1 MDFKNVDE
9 LKKRLRKRPW
19 ETVLIGLFILIVG
32 CVAIYISGFVSEK
45 ARLEASKNEV
55 KKNERSIMDFQNYNV
70 DELIKVKIIS
80 RRFGSK
86 FAFDVPP
93 DIKIWAFKDIIV
105 NKLNLPRKESVRSLG
120 ISVEFIYTLYSESLL
135 KDNITLREAGIKND
149 DILQMKIDIS
159 ISDPMVQD
167 LEKELSGMDG
177 IVFQKPPEDW
187 YERKDKLRREID
199 KRKQKLY
206 NQYSEKILEKEF

>member
-19 ETVLIGLFILIVG
+19 ETLLIGLFILIVG
-32 CVAIYISGFVSEK
+32 CVAIYISGFISEK

-55 KKNERSIMDFQNYNV
+55 KNNERSIMDFWNYNV

-86 FAFDVPP
+86 FVFDVPP

-105 NKLNLPRKESVRSLG
+105 NKLNLPRKESVKSLG

-135 KDNITLREAGIKND
+135 NDNITLREAGVKND

-187 YERKDKLRREID
+187 YERKDELRREID

>member
-19 ETVLIGLFILIVG
+19 ETLLIGLFILIVG
-32 CVAIYISGFVSEK
+32 CVAIYISGFISEK

-55 KKNERSIMDFQNYNV
+55 KNNERSIMDFRNYNV

-86 FAFDVPP
+86 FVFDVPP

-105 NKLNLPRKESVRSLG
+105 NKLNLPRKESVKSLG

-135 KDNITLREAGIKND
+135 NDNITLREAGVKND
-149 DILQMKIDIS
+149 DILQMKVDIS

-187 YERKDKLRREID
+187 YERKDELRREID

>member
-19 ETVLIGLFILIVG
+19 ETLLIGLFILIVG
-32 CVAIYISGFVSEK
+32 CVAIYISGFISEK

-55 KKNERSIMDFQNYNV
+55 KNNERSIMDFRNYNV

-86 FAFDVPP
+86 FVFDVPP

-105 NKLNLPRKESVRSLG
+105 NKLNLPRKESVKSLG

-135 KDNITLREAGIKND
+135 NDNITLREAGVKND

-187 YERKDKLRREID
+187 YERKDELRREID